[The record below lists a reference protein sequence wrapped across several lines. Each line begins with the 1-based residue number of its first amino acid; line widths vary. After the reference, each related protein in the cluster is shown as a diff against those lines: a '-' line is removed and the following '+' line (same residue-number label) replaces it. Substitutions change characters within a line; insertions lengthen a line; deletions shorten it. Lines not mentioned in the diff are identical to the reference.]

1 MRAQKPAGSLKDDLP
16 QEVLAMTGMVEE
28 QKMPEGWNPSD
39 DSEDDYTP
47 IVQVK
52 NKGRRRTKSEDD
64 TDSEEEEF
72 QEKKMKVSHGRR
84 RKASK
89 VLSTRVK
96 SEKKRSMSEK
106 EKCVICRKEV
116 EGPFAAGPFSIG
128 TANMRFH
135 LAAEHYFPE
144 GGFKDIVRAAA
155 EDIGPGDLLPRD
167 LVGSVYRYTCHLQPC
182 RKRKQGYKEI
192 VLHLATQH
200 QRLKEVMLVDKRP
213 GVAEAAAALFP
224 PEEENA
230 LTEVKEEEEN
240 RMASKKSED
249 TEKTEDNPK
258 AVIGTSSKTSS
269 GAKLT
274 SVQQVGDILQKFVK
288 VKWKNQSVYDLLSK

>member
-1 MRAQKPAGSLKDDLP
+1 
-16 QEVLAMTGMVEE
+16 
-28 QKMPEGWNPSD
+28 
-39 DSEDDYTP
+39 
-47 IVQVK
+47 
-52 NKGRRRTKSEDD
+52 
-64 TDSEEEEF
+64 
-72 QEKKMKVSHGRR
+72 MKVSHGRH

-96 SEKKRSMSEK
+96 SEKKRSMR

-182 RKRKQGYKEI
+182 TKRKQGYKEI

-224 PEEENA
+224 PEEEKA
-230 LTEVKEEEEN
+230 LTEEKEG
-240 RMASKKSED
+240 K
-249 TEKTEDNPK
+249 EKE
-258 AVIGTSSKTSS
+258 G
-269 GAKLT
+269 G
-274 SVQQVGDILQKFVK
+274 F
-288 VKWKNQSVYDLLSK
+288 